1 MKLVLRSQKPEVRS
15 VLLFSFLLFSFLLC
29 SAQNIENTPYIETIG
44 YAQMEVVPNQI
55 NVQITLKEYYDGV
68 YKITIAEQEAKMK
81 NMLKIVGVDL
91 STIHAGEEK
100 DDYVTFPKKSREVVT
115 EKIYRVTLNGAAMFK
130 STYQV
135 LNDLN
140 IHDTKVVSVF
150 HSQVDSLRQVVK
162 IRAIQDAKA
171 KADALVSA
179 IGNKLGNPLI
189 IRVTEYGLY
198 SEDLNED
205 IVEDE
210 YGLELKKIKIQNS
223 IYARFAVE

>member
-1 MKLVLRSQKPEVRS
+1 
-15 VLLFSFLLFSFLLC
+15 
-29 SAQNIENTPYIETIG
+29 
-44 YAQMEVVPNQI
+44 MEVVPNQI
-55 NVQITLKEYYDGV
+55 NVQIALKEYYDGV

-91 STIHAGEEK
+91 STIHAGEGI
-100 DDYVTFPKKSREVVT
+100 DDYVTFPKKNRDVIT
-115 EKIYRVTLNGAAMFK
+115 EKIYRVTLSNAAMFK

-140 IHDTKVVSVF
+140 IHDVKVVSVF

-171 KADALVSA
+171 KADALVNA

-210 YGLELKKIKIQNS
+210 YGLDLKKIKIQNS